1 MTDDLMKTTLGRN
14 LFALAELH
22 SAVGGPVEE
31 LLAAIEELV
40 IIYFIKPFKI
50 ADLSEELNTLD
61 FNFQARTNEHFSL
74 TVTYQ

>member
-14 LFALAELH
+14 LFTLVELH

-31 LLAAIEELV
+31 LLSAIEEL
-40 IIYFIKPFKI
+40 I

>member
-14 LFALAELH
+14 LFTLVELH

-31 LLAAIEELV
+31 LLSAIEELV
-40 IIYFIKPFKI
+40 IILLLKLYKI